1 MLLAQDPRSRR
12 QERTDLCPRSGRRLV
27 RAERAFELRDRHAMQ
42 EREQPTL
49 VAVGSQR
56 ARLIGHLAADDLR
69 SQPVGERPSFEMQPG
84 VLEAFA
90 RQTHDSRL
98 SFLKMLD
105 D

>member
-1 MLLAQDPRSRR
+1 
-12 QERTDLCPRSGRRLV
+12 
-27 RAERAFELRDRHAMQ
+27 MQ

-49 VAVGSQR
+49 VAVGSQS

-69 SQPVGERPSFEMQPG
+69 SQPVGKRPSFEMQPG

-98 SFLKMLD
+98 GFLKLLD
-105 D
+105 DGFEPLDAFFDAARDEHIALTHR